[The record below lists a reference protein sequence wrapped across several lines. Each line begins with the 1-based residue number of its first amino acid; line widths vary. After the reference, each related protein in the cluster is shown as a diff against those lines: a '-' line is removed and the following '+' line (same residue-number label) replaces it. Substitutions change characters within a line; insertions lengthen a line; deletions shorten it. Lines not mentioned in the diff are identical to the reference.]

1 MSAVALSVSVYVS
14 TIVVASGVRM
24 ISNVPPVDEIV
35 AGDGLSTNQVWPST
49 VYVLVPHASARLEI
63 V

>member
-14 TIVVASGVRM
+14 TMVDTNGARAIDT
-24 ISNVPPVDEIV
+24 VPPYAEIV
-35 AGDGLSTNQVWPST
+35 AGDGVSANQVWPST
-49 VYVLVPHASARLEI
+49 VYVLGPQASGIPDI